1 MEPTEGSFGRL
12 LGTDPRN
19 PRANTNYQNMLNFT
33 PNTFNQTQVPTQP
46 PFNYS
51 HQHSQ
56 PTHAMHNMNLYGGV
70 GNLQQYGQFSP
81 SFQGFQPV
89 PNFGFP
95 GGMFAGAV
103 GGASSHGSDS
113 TTLQSQIRE
122 PEQDEEKADSS
133 DSSPNEGKRAA
144 RINYSE
150 EDNLRLVSL
159 WIKHSVDPIR
169 ETDQS
174 REAYWSKI
182 AEAFN
187 SGLPEGARRRTK
199 GQLKSHW
206 VRINAVVTKFNGVY
220 GRMTYCSGESED
232 MLMDKARATFKRENK
247 KKPFTLEY
255 VWKILRKEP
264 KWYRTPG
271 MDCSEKN
278 KRTKVDESGAYTS
291 SSNQDTDEGGIL
303 KEVRP
308 EGQKKAKDRVRGKAK
323 GKGKAI
329 PQSPL
334 GLQQDEDMV
343 LFHDA
348 MLKRASALEKTAEAS
363 KEQVRLEKLDKYMQQ
378 LDKDTSNMSPAILKL
393 HEELLQGLAKELFP
407 FSNN

>member
-19 PRANTNYQNMLNFT
+19 PRANANYQHMLNFT

-51 HQHSQ
+51 HQHS
-56 PTHAMHNMNLYGGV
+56 
-70 GNLQQYGQFSP
+70 
-81 SFQGFQPV
+81 
-89 PNFGFP
+89 
-95 GGMFAGAV
+95 GMFAGVV

-113 TTLQSQIRE
+113 ATPQSQIRK

-144 RINYSE
+144 RI
-150 EDNLRLVSL
+150 LL
-159 WIKHSVDPIR
+159 DPIR
-169 ETDQS
+169 GTDQS
-174 REAYWSKI
+174 KEAYWGKI
-182 AEAFN
+182 TEAFN
-187 SGLPEGARRRTK
+187 SGLPEELM
-199 GQLKSHW
+199 QLLPSS
-206 VRINAVVTKFNGVY
+206 IGVY

-264 KWYRTPG
+264 KWYRTPS

-278 KRTKVDESGAYTS
+278 KRTKIDESGAYTS
-291 SSNQDTDEGGIL
+291 SSNQDTDEAETF

-308 EGQKKAKDRVRGKAK
+308 EGQKKAKARMR

-334 GLQQDEDMV
+334 GSQPDEDMV

-348 MLKRASALEKTAEAS
+348 ILKRASALEKTVEAS
-363 KEQVRLEKLDKYMQQ
+363 KEQVRMDKLKNYMQQ
-378 LDKDTSNMSPAILKL
+378 LDKDTSNMSLAILKL
-393 HEELLQGLAKELFP
+393 HEQLLQGLAKELFP
-407 FSNN
+407 SSDN

>member
-1 MEPTEGSFGRL
+1 
-12 LGTDPRN
+12 
-19 PRANTNYQNMLNFT
+19 
-33 PNTFNQTQVPTQP
+33 
-46 PFNYS
+46 
-51 HQHSQ
+51 
-56 PTHAMHNMNLYGGV
+56 MHNLNHFGGV

-81 SFQGFQPV
+81 GYQGFQPL

-95 GGMFAGAV
+95 SGMFVGAG

-113 TTLQSQIRE
+113 ATPQSQIRE
-122 PEQDEEKADSS
+122 PEKDEEKEDSS
-133 DSSPNEGKRAA
+133 ASSPDEGRRTV

-150 EDNLRLVSL
+150 DENLRLVSL

-169 ETDQS
+169 GTDQS
-174 REAYWSKI
+174 REAYWNKI

-187 SGLPEGARRRTK
+187 SGQAEGARRRSK

-206 VRINAVVTKFNGVY
+206 GRINAAVTKFNGVY
-220 GRMTYCSGESED
+220 GRMTYCSGESDD
-232 MLMDKARATFKRENK
+232 MLMDKARAVFKRENK
-247 KKPFTLEY
+247 KASFTFEY

-264 KWYRTPG
+264 KWYRSIPG
-271 MDCSEKN
+271 QDCSEKN

-291 SSNQDTDEGGIL
+291 SSNQETDEGDSF

-308 EGQKKAKDRVRGKAK
+308 DGQKKAKARMR
-323 GKGKAI
+323 GKGKEKAL

-334 GLQQDEDMV
+334 GSSPDEDMV

-363 KEQVRLEKLDKYMQQ
+363 KEQVRMKKIEKYMKQ
-378 LDKDTSNMSPAILKL
+378 LV
-393 HEELLQGLAKELFP
+393 AKSKE
-407 FSNN
+407 

>member
-12 LGTDPRN
+12 LGTGPRN
-19 PRANTNYQNMLNFT
+19 PRANTNYQHMLNFT

-95 GGMFAGAV
+95 DGMFAGAV

-113 TTLQSQIRE
+113 ATLQSQIRE

-169 ETDQS
+169 GTDQS
-174 REAYWSKI
+174 REAY
-182 AEAFN
+182 
-187 SGLPEGARRRTK
+187 
-199 GQLKSHW
+199 
-206 VRINAVVTKFNGVY
+206 
-220 GRMTYCSGESED
+220 
-232 MLMDKARATFKRENK
+232 
-247 KKPFTLEY
+247 
-255 VWKILRKEP
+255 
-264 KWYRTPG
+264 
-271 MDCSEKN
+271 
-278 KRTKVDESGAYTS
+278 
-291 SSNQDTDEGGIL
+291 
-303 KEVRP
+303 
-308 EGQKKAKDRVRGKAK
+308 
-323 GKGKAI
+323 
-329 PQSPL
+329 
-334 GLQQDEDMV
+334 
-343 LFHDA
+343 
-348 MLKRASALEKTAEAS
+348 
-363 KEQVRLEKLDKYMQQ
+363 
-378 LDKDTSNMSPAILKL
+378 
-393 HEELLQGLAKELFP
+393 
-407 FSNN
+407 

>member
-1 MEPTEGSFGRL
+1 M
-12 LGTDPRN
+12 
-19 PRANTNYQNMLNFT
+19 
-33 PNTFNQTQVPTQP
+33 
-46 PFNYS
+46 
-51 HQHSQ
+51 
-56 PTHAMHNMNLYGGV
+56 
-70 GNLQQYGQFSP
+70 
-81 SFQGFQPV
+81 
-89 PNFGFP
+89 
-95 GGMFAGAV
+95 
-103 GGASSHGSDS
+103 
-113 TTLQSQIRE
+113 
-122 PEQDEEKADSS
+122 
-133 DSSPNEGKRAA
+133 
-144 RINYSE
+144 YSE

-169 ETDQS
+169 GTDQS

-182 AEAFN
+182 ADAFN
-187 SGLPEGARRRTK
+187 SGMPEGARRRTK

-206 VRINAVVTKFNGVY
+206 VRINAAVTKFNGVY

-291 SSNQDTDEGGIL
+291 SSNQDTDEAETF

-308 EGQKKAKDRVRGKAK
+308 EGQKKAKARMR

-334 GLQQDEDMV
+334 GSQPDEDMV

-363 KEQVRLEKLDKYMQQ
+363 KEQVRMDKLKNYMQQ

-393 HEELLQGLAKELFP
+393 HEQLLQGLAKELFP
-407 FSNN
+407 SSDN

>member
-1 MEPTEGSFGRL
+1 
-12 LGTDPRN
+12 
-19 PRANTNYQNMLNFT
+19 
-33 PNTFNQTQVPTQP
+33 
-46 PFNYS
+46 
-51 HQHSQ
+51 
-56 PTHAMHNMNLYGGV
+56 MHNMNLYGGV

-95 GGMFAGAV
+95 GGMFAGVV

-113 TTLQSQIRE
+113 ATPQSQIRE

-169 ETDQS
+169 GTDQS

-182 AEAFN
+182 ADAFN
-187 SGLPEGARRRTK
+187 SGMPEGARRRTK

-206 VRINAVVTKFNGVY
+206 VRINAAVTKFNGVY
-220 GRMTYCSGESED
+220 GRMTYCSGEAED
-232 MLMDKARATFKRENK
+232 ILIDKARATFKRENK

-291 SSNQDTDEGGIL
+291 SSNEDTDEAETF

-308 EGQKKAKDRVRGKAK
+308 EGQKKAKARMR

-334 GLQQDEDMV
+334 GSQPDEDTV

-363 KEQVRLEKLDKYMQQ
+363 KEQVRMDKLKNYMQQ

-393 HEELLQGLAKELFP
+393 HEQLLQGLAKELFP
-407 FSNN
+407 SSDN

>member
-19 PRANTNYQNMLNFT
+19 PRANTNYQHMLNFT

-70 GNLQQYGQFSP
+70 GNLQH
-81 SFQGFQPV
+81 
-89 PNFGFP
+89 
-95 GGMFAGAV
+95 GMFAGAV

-113 TTLQSQIRE
+113 ATPQSQIRE
-122 PEQDEEKADSS
+122 TEQDEEKADSS
-133 DSSPNEGKRAA
+133 GSSPNGGKRDA

-169 ETDQS
+169 GIDQRRET
-174 REAYWSKI
+174 YWSKI

-187 SGLPEGARRRTK
+187 SGMPEGAQRRTR

-220 GRMTYCSGESED
+220 GRMAYCSGESED

-264 KWYRTPG
+264 KWYRNPS

-291 SSNQDTDEGGIL
+291 SSNQDTDEAETF

-308 EGQKKAKDRVRGKAK
+308 EGQKKAKARMR

-334 GLQQDEDMV
+334 GSQPDEDMV

-363 KEQVRLEKLDKYMQQ
+363 KEQVRMDKLKNYMQ
-378 LDKDTSNMSPAILKL
+378 
-393 HEELLQGLAKELFP
+393 
-407 FSNN
+407 

>member
-19 PRANTNYQNMLNFT
+19 PRANTNYQHMLNFT

-113 TTLQSQIRE
+113 ATMQSQIRE

-169 ETDQS
+169 GTDQS

-206 VRINAVVTKFNGVY
+206 VRINAAVTKFNGVY

-247 KKPFTLEY
+247 KKSFTLEY

-291 SSNQDTDEGGIL
+291 SSNQDTDEAETF

-308 EGQKKAKDRVRGKAK
+308 EGQKKAKARMR

-334 GLQQDEDMV
+334 GSQPDEDMV

-363 KEQVRLEKLDKYMQQ
+363 KEQVRMDKLKNYMQQ

-393 HEELLQGLAKELFP
+393 HEQLLQGLAKELFP
-407 FSNN
+407 SSDN